1 MYVRALRTLWRALA
15 AARFPALACLT
26 LLLTGCQIGERPV
39 PGSQPPTATTTAGD
53 PTATIYAAVIRQLAG
68 PDDTFGGQLPK
79 QTLYIVRATNDAA
92 GDPTHDGSPSV
103 ILPPTIQD
111 AITAELADLEA
122 AVVWVDGTNDVA
134 LDPDTG
140 WVADDGVI
148 MQLGN
153 IRFES
158 PTRAL
163 VAGSIYIASLA
174 AGGST
179 YVVEQQGGQW
189 VLTGTTGARW
199 IS

>member
-15 AARFPALACLT
+15 AAWLPALACLT
-26 LLLTGCQIGERPV
+26 LLLTGCQMGERPV
-39 PGSQPPTATTTAGD
+39 PGSQPATAITTADD
-53 PTATIYAAVIRQLAG
+53 PTAAIYAAVIRQLAG

-92 GDPTHDGSPSV
+92 GDPAHGATAPV
-103 ILPPTIQD
+103 TLPKVTQD
-111 AITAELADLEA
+111 AITAQLADLEA
-122 AVVWVDGTNDVA
+122 EVVWVDEASNVA

-140 WVADDGVI
+140 WVADNGVI
-148 MQLGN
+148 LQLGN
-153 IRFES
+153 IRFEN
-158 PTRAL
+158 PARAL
-163 VAGSIYIASLA
+163 VPGSIYIASLA